1 MKSKSRIFSILLSI
15 VSLGLA
21 GMAAFFSI
29 YGLYSLYVSVGI
41 LVLAS
46 TLEFAKLV
54 WVSFLYWYW
63 DSIKKKWWSKYAV
76 AFTILVMV
84 VTSLGNYGY
93 LTSSYQKNSNKMA
106 IKDSRINII
115 ENKKKVFES
124 QLVRVNGAIE
134 SDNNRIKTITGVR
147 DQQEKRISSLYE
159 QKYVSGAKRTETL
172 INSSDEQ
179 IKILN
184 SDITKKME
192 ETTQVNDSISKYDN
206 MLVELRGMNISDE
219 VSTYQYIAKIT
230 GMSMDRIINIL
241 TLILIFVF
249 DPMAVVSMIAF
260 NFIIKS
266 EIERT
271 AETTDSEKLPEP
283 ESEPES
289 EPVEPKPVETV
300 PAQEPVVE
308 SIKIVEQNYILVPQ
322 TDPLYDAIEA
332 LEIEPTAY
340 LETEPTAFY
349 LKVKDVD
356 QQLEFDFD
364 SVQDEIL
371 PVSPEEVSPEEDV
384 NYIAQVNDFLDIFE
398 IPDIHTP
405 YIRQEVPIK
414 NDDENI
420 ENIENIEAT

>member
-124 QLVRVNGAIE
+124 QLVRINGAIE

-172 INSSDEQ
+172 INSSDDQ

-266 EIERT
+266 EIERN
-271 AETTDSEKLPEP
+271 AETTEPEKLPTSEPTPESTPESTPEP
-283 ESEPES
+283 EIGRAH
-289 EPVEPKPVETV
+289 V
-300 PAQEPVVE
+300 
-308 SIKIVEQNYILVPQ
+308 
-322 TDPLYDAIEA
+322 
-332 LEIEPTAY
+332 
-340 LETEPTAFY
+340 
-349 LKVKDVD
+349 
-356 QQLEFDFD
+356 
-364 SVQDEIL
+364 
-371 PVSPEEVSPEEDV
+371 
-384 NYIAQVNDFLDIFE
+384 
-398 IPDIHTP
+398 
-405 YIRQEVPIK
+405 
-414 NDDENI
+414 
-420 ENIENIEAT
+420 